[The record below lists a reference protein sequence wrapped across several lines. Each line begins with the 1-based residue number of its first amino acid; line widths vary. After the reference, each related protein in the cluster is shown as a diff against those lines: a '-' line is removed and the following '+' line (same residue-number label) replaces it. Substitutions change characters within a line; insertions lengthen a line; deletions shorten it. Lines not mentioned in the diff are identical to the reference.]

1 MANDQSMV
9 ACPPISTPVQLS
21 GPYVEYRKT
30 KQPSKTVKPKTR
42 RGYGHKNRR
51 RNNDKSTCQFS
62 IIGSNSS
69 GLHSKKESFF
79 SIINNVKPSVITIQE
94 TKIYRTGSVKV
105 PGYQVFEKVR
115 QNNKGGGLL
124 TAADINLNPM
134 LISNKDDENEILT
147 IQVDIGK
154 YKMRI
159 INGYGPQEDDNN
171 QRILGFWQEMEA
183 EIMKAK
189 DNDCLV
195 VVEMDANAK
204 SGSKVIKNKLS

>member
-1 MANDQSMV
+1 M
-9 ACPPISTPVQLS
+9 
-21 GPYVEYRKT
+21 
-30 KQPSKTVKPKTR
+30 
-42 RGYGHKNRR
+42 
-51 RNNDKSTCQFS
+51 
-62 IIGSNSS
+62 
-69 GLHSKKESFF
+69 
-79 SIINNVKPSVITIQE
+79 
-94 TKIYRTGSVKV
+94 

-171 QRILGFWQEMEA
+171 QKILGFWQEMEA
-183 EIMKAK
+183 EIIKAK
-189 DNDCLV
+189 DND
-195 VVEMDANAK
+195 
-204 SGSKVIKNKLS
+204 